1 MIIEDLVE
9 SLIDHRS
16 SGRTSD
22 SSQKILLQYTAKYK
36 DRKAQVSQYVETG
49 EVNSSLERK
58 VKFRI
63 PENDNRPS
71 SRGSFRVK
79 EPNHF
84 VVPKGLYHICGKSY
98 KRFQID
104 AAAVQIDAAAVVLV
118 THFVMHLKA
127 SSLYRASP
135 SLTERADDDYYSRSM
150 DSMSV
155 QGTKAGMHKRRGLSS
170 LRLQG

>member
-16 SGRTSD
+16 GRRTSD

-79 EPNHF
+79 EPNQNHF
-84 VVPKGLYHICGKSY
+84 VVPKGLYHSSFKN
-98 KRFQID
+98 
-104 AAAVQIDAAAVVLV
+104 
-118 THFVMHLKA
+118 HFDCFK
-127 SSLYRASP
+127 
-135 SLTERADDDYYSRSM
+135 
-150 DSMSV
+150 SMSSIAQRWV
-155 QGTKAGMHKRRGLSS
+155 HSFENLHSYVFNMFLIHFKPQVYIVRR
-170 LRLQG
+170 QV

>member
-79 EPNHF
+79 EPNQNHF
-84 VVPKGLYHICGKSY
+84 VVPKGLYLIL
-98 KRFQID
+98 
-104 AAAVQIDAAAVVLV
+104 ALVQPI
-118 THFVMHLKA
+118 
-127 SSLYRASP
+127 R
-135 SLTERADDDYYSRSM
+135 ERA
-150 DSMSV
+150 
-155 QGTKAGMHKRRGLSS
+155 
-170 LRLQG
+170 

>member
-1 MIIEDLVE
+1 MVLIYKRLDHLIIEDLVE

-36 DRKAQVSQYVETG
+36 DRKSQVSQYVETG

-79 EPNHF
+79 EPNQNHF
-84 VVPKGLYHICGKSY
+84 VVPKGLYLILIL
-98 KRFQID
+98 F
-104 AAAVQIDAAAVVLV
+104 
-118 THFVMHLKA
+118 
-127 SSLYRASP
+127 SS
-135 SLTERADDDYYSRSM
+135 
-150 DSMSV
+150 
-155 QGTKAGMHKRRGLSS
+155 RR
-170 LRLQG
+170 

>member
-79 EPNHF
+79 EPNQNNF
-84 VVPKGLYHICGKSY
+84 VVAKGLYLIAEYYCWH
-98 KRFQID
+98 
-104 AAAVQIDAAAVVLV
+104 
-118 THFVMHLKA
+118 
-127 SSLYRASP
+127 SLSLLESELRASIRKSSSFLYLNCDTKT
-135 SLTERADDDYYSRSM
+135 SLKFISCF
-150 DSMSV
+150 
-155 QGTKAGMHKRRGLSS
+155 TKYNR
-170 LRLQG
+170 